1 MDSRQRDYIIKLP
14 PPPPPP
20 EMPPLSQRRPSASSD
35 RFSRGGDSWSAQ
47 ARPQATVPQSDF
59 TFRNDPSA
67 PRFPPNGDHYRSSD
81 HNRSSD
87 YYRPSNDRAQT
98 QNRHHRSAPH
108 QRGRGPRYATA
119 TRPLL
124 SSNRGG
130 SPEQLLAQ
138 ADLQNTYRKFL
149 PTTDLSDSDEEEM
162 DESDEGSIPI
172 PDPMKSL
179 ASASGAEAFRNGM
192 DTSDTALDAE
202 PPAKRRATTQVSQD
216 SNQAA
221 SVPKWSNPDPYTVL
235 PPVDEPQRK
244 RKDVVKI
251 IRKARI
257 PGEKELTDQSQAAAN
272 DDFISFGLEGD
283 NVSNKENRSSSPS
296 EPEITEGRGMPGAPV
311 GPRSFSHLNN
321 LYDVAGGAPG
331 IVEARPSASDLG
343 PPPSMTYSLPEKPE
357 HNVKIQQYYPDQAE
371 ALGNRKR
378 THNDEIV
385 GQARANAKGKKQPV
399 ANGSILGQWVAHGST
414 DPTPWLVDDHR
425 LTENPGFRLH
435 KEVCDFYEYVRPQ
448 GHEQIIREDLLQR
461 LQIAVQNTLPDCK
474 IYCFGSFA
482 AGIYLPNADMDLV
495 VISSTFQTSGRRIA
509 CQNRSEMLRFA
520 NHLQR
525 IGLAEHRSVEI
536 IPSAKVPLVKFVDSM
551 TAIRVDVS
559 FENETGMVANS
570 TFNLWKQRF
579 PAMPILTTL
588 IKQFLM
594 MRGLNEVVNGG
605 LGGFSVTCLVT
616 SLLQN
621 LPRVQS
627 GEIQPEQH
635 LGEMLLE
642 FLDLYGN
649 QFDLARTG
657 ISMNPPEYYDKQA
670 EARRNQQLGVYY
682 GNASLEKLTIKD
694 PNNSS
699 NDISGG
705 SRNISLIFRLFSQAH
720 NEIMKNM
727 RSQDRM
733 SLLDWMLGGSYESF
747 VTQRQRLQ
755 ELYKTKWG
763 FSEANISGALITP
776 VGKHNGTRNNLEPGD
791 RQPIRSLNGLFHEVY
806 SNPVNSN
813 VKIIPLKVVQKQAKF
828 KAKKKK
834 PQPNSNHKN
843 NDPSSANNTPIPL
856 GKKRKGELTSEIE
869 AAGVPRL
876 SKRPRAGQHGRSKN
890 SALEANV
897 KGKANSD

>member
-1 MDSRQRDYIIKLP
+1 MDSRQRDYITLMDNLP

-47 ARPQATVPQSDF
+47 ARPQVTVPQSDF

-67 PRFPPNGDHYRSSD
+67 PHFPPNGGHYRPSD
-81 HNRSSD
+81 PNRPSD

-98 QNRHHRSAPH
+98 QSRHHRSAPH

-119 TRPLL
+119 ARPLL
-124 SSNRGG
+124 SSKRGS
-130 SPEQLLAQ
+130 SPEQLLGQ
-138 ADLQNTYRKFL
+138 ADLQNAYRKFL

-162 DESDEGSIPI
+162 DESDEDQTPI
-172 PDPMKSL
+172 SDPTKSL
-179 ASASGAEAFRNGM
+179 ASASGADGFRNGM
-192 DTSDTALDAE
+192 DTSDAALDAE
-202 PPAKRRATTQVSQD
+202 PPAKRRATIQVTQD
-216 SNQAA
+216 SYQAA

-257 PGEKELTDQSQAAAN
+257 VGEKELTDQSQAAAN

-283 NVSNKENRSSSPS
+283 DVSNKENRSSSPL
-296 EPEITEGRGMPGAPV
+296 EPESTEGRGMPGAPV

-321 LYDVAGGAPG
+321 LYGVAGGAPG

-343 PPPSMTYSLPEKPE
+343 PPPSMTHSLPEKPE
-357 HNVKIQQYYPDQAE
+357 RNVKIQHYYPDQAE

-378 THNDEIV
+378 THNDDIV
-385 GQARANAKGKKQPV
+385 GQAPATVKGKNKPV
-399 ANGSILGQWVAHGST
+399 ASGSILGQWVAHGST

-461 LQIAVQNTLPDCK
+461 LQTAVQNALPDCQ

-482 AGIYLPNADMDLV
+482 ANMYLPNADMDLV
-495 VISSTFQTSGRRIA
+495 VISSTFRTSGRRIA

-520 NHLQR
+520 DHLTR
-525 IGLAEHRSVEI
+525 IGLADPRFIEI
-536 IPSAKVPLVKFVDSM
+536 IHAAKVPLVKFIDSM

-559 FENETGMVANS
+559 FENETGMVAND

-670 EARRNQQLGVYY
+670 EARRNKVVGVYY
-682 GNASLEKLTIKD
+682 GNASLEKLTIRD
-694 PNNSS
+694 PNNRD

-720 NEIMKNM
+720 HEIMKNM

-733 SLLDWMLGGSYESF
+733 SLLDWMLGGNYESF

-755 ELYKTKWG
+755 ELYKTQWG
-763 FSEANISGALITP
+763 VSEPSTSGPLATS
-776 VGKHNGTRNNLEPGD
+776 VGKHNGTLNNPEASN
-791 RQPIRSLNGLFHEVY
+791 RQPIRSLNGLPHQVY
-806 SNPVNSN
+806 SNPVNAN
-813 VKIIPLKVVQKQAKF
+813 VKITPLKVVQKQAKF
-828 KAKKKK
+828 KSKKKK
-834 PQPNSNHKN
+834 QQSNPNNKN
-843 NDPSSANNTPIPL
+843 NAPSSVNNTSIPPD
-856 GKKRKGELTSEIE
+856 KKRKVGLTSDIE
-869 AAGVPRL
+869 AAGVPHL
-876 SKRPRAGQHGRSKN
+876 SKRAKAAQHAKSKS
-890 SALEANV
+890 SA
-897 KGKANSD
+897 